1 MGGCSGC
8 YPQVKRAHPHAAA
21 SVSMVPSS
29 SLTRRD
35 TRFQHAVGAIDT
47 LEIRG
52 GPREFTENTVVT
64 AKREQGLH

>member
-1 MGGCSGC
+1 
-8 YPQVKRAHPHAAA
+8 
-21 SVSMVPSS
+21 MVPSS